1 LNFRPLT
8 VFSRATLVVLSAL
21 LVVGGAIQLM
31 GQNAAASLLVL
42 SRDGRRALPLTVS
55 GSQEMVGL
63 DDLATMFQL
72 TVREDRDALTVSYKG
87 RNVVL
92 TPDQSMAS
100 VAGRLITLPAP
111 PIRVANRWMVPV
123 DFISRALLPI
133 YDQRLELRRPSRL
146 LIVGDLR
153 VPRVTIRQEQIGT
166 GARVTV
172 ESTPRANAT
181 SRRTVINDCQ

>member
-72 TVREDRDALTVSYKG
+72 TVREDRDALTV
-87 RNVVL
+87 
-92 TPDQSMAS
+92 
-100 VAGRLITLPAP
+100 
-111 PIRVANRWMVPV
+111 
-123 DFISRALLPI
+123 
-133 YDQRLELRRPSRL
+133 
-146 LIVGDLR
+146 
-153 VPRVTIRQEQIGT
+153 
-166 GARVTV
+166 
-172 ESTPRANAT
+172 
-181 SRRTVINDCQ
+181 